1 MDENKKASMFIR
13 KYLLMTAILFF
24 ANPVFSAKGENPKFN
39 AVCVTLK
46 SGDCK
51 YAAFTDRPQI
61 TAKGGKL
68 YVLSSEN
75 NKQLILANCS
85 DVEKITAEYYNFNST
100 SIKEPIVVDGK
111 NIEGIYNIDGT
122 KATHI
127 IPGRIYIIKSKGQT
141 RKIIK

>member
-1 MDENKKASMFIR
+1 MFIR
-13 KYLLMTAILFF
+13 KYLLMTVILFF
-24 ANPVFSAKGENPKFN
+24 ACSAFSAKGENTKFN

-46 SGDCK
+46 SGNCK

-61 TAKGGKL
+61 TARGGQL
-68 YVLSSEN
+68 YVLSLEN

-100 SIKEPIVVDGK
+100 GIKEPIVVNGK
-111 NIEGIYNIDGT
+111 NIESIYNVDGT

-127 IPGRIYIIKSKGQT
+127 EPGKIYIIKSKGQT
-141 RKIIK
+141 KKIIR